1 MPDSLIDKP
10 LAIHAARTVFKP
22 LDWDE
27 DFRVQLLEDDVMAQ
41 PLIYGAVLYRH
52 PEKLNPTVEMR
63 GSLSRRELLYGNYE
77 EFDDDTG
84 KRRYASPLRISEC
97 CRSPFRSLVIKGF
110 FLGQR
115 AT

>member
-41 PLIYGAVLYRH
+41 PLIYGAVLCIVH
-52 PEKLNPTVEMR
+52 PQKSIPTVEMR
-63 GSLSRRELLYGNYE
+63 DSLSRREFSMATTKSLTRTRPSSAPSRIFASWRRGE
-77 EFDDDTG
+77 R
-84 KRRYASPLRISEC
+84 KRE
-97 CRSPFRSLVIKGF
+97 
-110 FLGQR
+110 
-115 AT
+115 